1 MNAKR
6 FKMFISGMMAFL
18 MLFTCMTFVSA
29 ADIAA
34 SDKSD
39 KTDFNASIDKNGD
52 SHGATINTRGTG
64 TATITCTV
72 YVDGEVFAAVSTE
85 VTVEPDYELNL
96 AANIEGGQ
104 LDFINGAPYGF
115 IPEHEGDRY
124 LLMSNNVG
132 INNSAATLS
141 TVIYMNAGDTL
152 SFDYWVS
159 SESGYDVFV
168 FAVNGVNALR
178 KSGEVNWTT
187 YTFTADEDGEY
198 TFEWSYRKDSSAAAG
213 ADMAKVDNVALATN
227 GHLMGDVN
235 LDGSVDTVDAVLVL
249 RHSMEVS
256 SLEEEAIVL
265 ADVNGDGV
273 ITAADAILILRMAS
287 ALS

>member
-1 MNAKR
+1 
-6 FKMFISGMMAFL
+6 
-18 MLFTCMTFVSA
+18 
-29 ADIAA
+29 
-34 SDKSD
+34 
-39 KTDFNASIDKNGD
+39 
-52 SHGATINTRGTG
+52 
-64 TATITCTV
+64 
-72 YVDGEVFAAVSTE
+72 
-85 VTVEPDYELNL
+85 
-96 AANIEGGQ
+96 
-104 LDFINGAPYGF
+104 
-115 IPEHEGDRY
+115 
-124 LLMSNNVG
+124 MSNNVG

-159 SESGYDVFV
+159 SESGYYVFV
-168 FAVNGVNALR
+168 FAVNGVNELR
-178 KSGEVNWTT
+178 KSGEVDWTT

-256 SLEEEAIVL
+256 SLDEEAIVL